1 MFLGLIPSQIYS
13 KHQKRREDFSRK
25 RKLSFSKLITFIL
38 SITSSGKSKGV
49 DSKSG
54 EFFRNARRSGLWPD
68 AKAIHRSSLTKAR
81 KKVPWEVFEELHS
94 DAVDLAYEMWPDE
107 SYGIDRVADNSAYTY
122 KGMNVYGFDGS
133 KFMLP
138 ATPELREEFD
148 PGSGLE
154 NEGRGH
160 YPQCL
165 VNVAY
170 DVFRRLPVAQTV
182 VGINGSE
189 REEAKKLI
197 CKIPPGNLL
206 MFDRGYPS
214 FEFFK
219 YLNENYE
226 GFYLFR
232 SPASGSFKAVA
243 EFVKSKKKEDV
254 IWLKPPVSY
263 LSKYNST
270 STAQERK
277 AVSPL
282 ELRVVRLQGPDGKL
296 SVILT
301 NLMNKKKFPREEII
315 KLYFRRWEIESFYR
329 DEKVYLG
336 VDTFHSR
343 TSNGIRQELFAALVM
358 SVIARIM
365 MVIALPP
372 SPSTAFF
379 PAPQEQN
386 QDGENLESKSE
397 VEVTVTI
404 PLPQFK
410 NAVMTLAAE
419 AAILTPD
426 NAELAVEIFKE
437 VITEI
442 RRVKYYRPITPQPS
456 KPRINKHPPN
466 KWTER
471 KSKRKKRG
479 CNA

>member
-1 MFLGLIPSQIYS
+1 L
-13 KHQKRREDFSRK
+13 
-25 RKLSFSKLITFIL
+25 
-38 SITSSGKSKGV
+38 
-49 DSKSG
+49 
-54 EFFRNARRSGLWPD
+54 D
-68 AKAIHRSSLTKAR
+68 AKAIHRSALTKAR
-81 KKVPWEVFEELHS
+81 KKIPWEVFEEIHCDS
-94 DAVDLAYEMWPDE
+94 VELAYEMWPGE
-107 SYGIDRVADNSAYTY
+107 SYGIDGLADDGAYTW
-122 KGMNVYGFDGS
+122 KGMSVFGFDGS

-138 ATPELREEFD
+138 ATPELRKEFD
-148 PGSGLE
+148 SGSGLE

-165 VNVAY
+165 VSVAY

-182 VGINGSE
+182 VGANGSE

-197 CKIPPGNLL
+197 SKIPSNSLL

-243 EFVKSKKKEDV
+243 EFVKSEKEEDV

-263 LSKYNST
+263 LYKYK

-277 AVSPL
+277 AVTPL
-282 ELRVVRLQGPDGKL
+282 KLRVVRLQSPDGIV

-329 DEKVYLG
+329 DEKVYLD

-358 SVIARIM
+358 SVIARTM
-365 MVIALPP
+365 MVIASPP
-372 SPSTAFF
+372 SFS
-379 PAPQEQN
+379 PASQEQN
-386 QDGENLESKSE
+386 EDGENAESKSE
-397 VEVTVTI
+397 VRVTTSE
-404 PLPQFK
+404 PQFK

-426 NAELAVEIFKE
+426 NAQLAVEIFKE
-437 VITEI
+437 VLTEI
-442 RRVKYYRPITPQPS
+442 RRVKYYRPITPQTA

>member
-1 MFLGLIPSQIYS
+1 MLV
-13 KHQKRREDFSRK
+13 
-25 RKLSFSKLITFIL
+25 TFIL

-68 AKAIHRSSLTKAR
+68 ARAIHRSSFTKAR
-81 KKVPWEVFEELHS
+81 KKIPWEVFEELHS
-94 DAVDLAYEMWPDE
+94 DSVELAYEMWPNE
-107 SYGIDRVADNSAYTY
+107 SYGIDGLADDGAYTW
-122 KGMNVYGFDGS
+122 KGMSVFGFDGS

-138 ATPELREEFD
+138 ATPKLRKEFD

-165 VNVAY
+165 VSVAY

-182 VGINGSE
+182 VGANGSE

-197 CKIPPGNLL
+197 SKIRSNNLL

-232 SPASGSFKAVA
+232 SPASRSFKAVA
-243 EFVKSKKKEDV
+243 EFVKSEKEEDV

-263 LSKYNST
+263 LYKYK

-277 AVSPL
+277 AVTPL
-282 ELRVVRLQGPDGKL
+282 KLRVVRLQNPDGIV

-329 DEKVYLG
+329 DEKVYLD

-358 SVIARIM
+358 SVIARTM
-365 MVIALPP
+365 MVIASPP
-372 SPSTAFF
+372 SSS

-386 QDGENLESKSE
+386 EDGENAESKSE
-397 VEVTVTI
+397 VRVTI
-404 PLPQFK
+404 SEPQFK
-410 NAVMTLAAE
+410 NAMMTLAAE

-437 VITEI
+437 VLTEI
-442 RRVKYYRPITPQPS
+442 RRVKYYRPITPQTA